1 MISCNIALYI
11 YHNVEAVCAALLALG
26 QSGGGYGGVVGDKYV
41 GGKYGGDKYGGG
53 AVGPPRIGPDSN
65 GNRDSD
71 LEDELNRELIEEA
84 ISNRDIRIGDVSE
97 DDLDLDIEG
106 IKLYTYREEDESIYL
121 AFVPFSR
128 RDEIIDKPFEAL
140 YSYSERHEGYN
151 FEG

>member
-1 MISCNIALYI
+1 M
-11 YHNVEAVCAALLALG
+11 
-26 QSGGGYGGVVGDKYV
+26 
-41 GGKYGGDKYGGG
+41 
-53 AVGPPRIGPDSN
+53 
-65 GNRDSD
+65 
-71 LEDELNRELIEEA
+71 RELIEEA

-106 IKLYTYREEDESIYL
+106 IELYTYRGEDESIYL

-140 YSYSERHEGYN
+140 YSYSDRHEGYK